1 MDYKTRPNNI
11 RWMELGPDDPRWN
24 IGPCSRSAE
33 FAAFLVRF
41 PWTMIAHLTFQY
53 DVSEER
59 AKRYFDEWINQL
71 NEITLGRRWHN
82 RSKRKRLVYWLRSTE
97 LQRRGV
103 THFHAVVGNYTGS
116 LAAAARAWNSASRN
130 AEITAYSPEKLEY
143 VVKTVNDGRCAIDYS
158 DNLTAPNPSVQ
169 L

>member
-11 RWMELGPDDPRWN
+11 EWLELAPNDPRWEV
-24 IGPCSRSAE
+24 GHCSASTE
-33 FAAFLVRF
+33 FAAFLAQF
-41 PWTMIAHLTFQY
+41 HWNLIAHLTFKY
-53 DVSEER
+53 DTSEER
-59 AKRYFDEWINQL
+59 AKRYFNEWIIQL
-71 NEITLGRRWHN
+71 NEISLGRRWHN

-116 LAAAARAWNSASRN
+116 LVLAARAWNSESRN
-130 AEITAYSPEKLEY
+130 AEIMAYSSDQLEY
-143 VVKTVNDGRCAIDYS
+143 VIKTVNDGRCAIDYS